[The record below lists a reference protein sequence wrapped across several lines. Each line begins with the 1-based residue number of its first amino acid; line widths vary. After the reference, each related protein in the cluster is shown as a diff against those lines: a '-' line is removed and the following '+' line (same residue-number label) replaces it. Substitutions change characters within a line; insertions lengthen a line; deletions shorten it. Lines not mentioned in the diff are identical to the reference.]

1 MVDEARKVPSKRA
14 RIGRRHS
21 VSQSPQDRRKR
32 RLALAVIGL
41 FLLIITGVLVAGYV
55 FIFVLPPR
63 QLVVRVDNTEYTRG
77 DMVKLLRVTQKRI
90 ETLGGR
96 FDLGTDIFRELQ
108 NLIEIEIIAQSA
120 PRYGVTV
127 SAEEIDAG
135 ISDLL
140 LPGVDP
146 AAQASSLDLQ
156 REFRE
161 RYKQFLNEIQLDE
174 GEFRD
179 LIRRSI
185 LREKFRQFIGESVP
199 NVTEQV
205 HLHRIIVSVEDE
217 VDIMLVKY
225 KDLSS
230 DSTDAEALQ
239 EAFKL
244 VVREFSRDFPEIVR
258 QGGDLG
264 WVPRGRYTDN
274 EDSFFDL
281 QVGELSDPVRS
292 TEDERQI
299 FFFMISEREL
309 ARELDLQNK
318 EILKTRALQD
328 WINEER
334 GNHDVFAVFNSEI
347 YDWIVDQLQ
356 ITSSRTPVPQAD
368 SPFGL

>member
-1 MVDEARKVPSKRA
+1 MADEARRVPSRA
-14 RIGRRHS
+14 ARLGRRRGD
-21 VSQSPQDRRKR
+21 SQTPQDRRKR
-32 RLALAVIGL
+32 RLALAVIG
-41 FLLIITGVLVAGYV
+41 FLLLVITGVLVAGYV
-55 FIFVLPPR
+55 VIFVLPPQ
-63 QLVVRVDNTEYTRG
+63 QLVVRVDDAEYTRG

-90 ETLGGR
+90 ETLGGQ
-96 FDLGTDIFRELQ
+96 FDLGSDIFRELQ
-108 NLIEIEIIAQSA
+108 NLIETEIIAQSA
-120 PRYGVTV
+120 PRFGVTV
-127 SAEEIDAG
+127 SDEEIDAD

-146 AAQASSLDLQ
+146 SAVAGSGELQ
-156 REFRE
+156 RGFRE

-185 LREKFRQFIGESVP
+185 VREKFRQFIGESVP

-225 KDLSS
+225 KDLAG
-230 DSTDAEALQ
+230 DSTDAASLQ
-239 EAFKL
+239 EAFKE

-258 QGGDLG
+258 KGGDLG
-264 WVPRGRYTDN
+264 WVPEGRYPNN
-274 EDSFFDL
+274 EDSFFNIE
-281 QVGELSDPVRS
+281 VGELSEPVRS

-299 FFFMISEREL
+299 FFFMISERET
-309 ARELDLQNK
+309 ARELNQENK
-318 EILKTRALQD
+318 EVLKTRALQD

-334 GNHDVFAVFNSEI
+334 DNHDVFAVFNSEI

-356 ITSSRTPVPQAD
+356 ITSSRTPEPQSDA
-368 SPFGL
+368 PFGL